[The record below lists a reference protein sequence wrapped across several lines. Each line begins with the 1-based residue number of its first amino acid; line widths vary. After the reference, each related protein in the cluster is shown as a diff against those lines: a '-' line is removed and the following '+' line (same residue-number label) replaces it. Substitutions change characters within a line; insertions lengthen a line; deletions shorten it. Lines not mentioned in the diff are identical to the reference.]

1 MREVSSCQFEI
12 LNVILNFYF
21 VFFPGML
28 DRQSL
33 KSSLLPKIRTV
44 CMTTSLLSV
53 RVNSLICV
61 GKLLEHMDKWQV
73 IDDVL
78 SWMPQIPSK
87 EPAVIM
93 AIVGI
98 FKLAVSSSKLGL
110 TKEEMANKALPFLIP
125 LSIENGLTVQQFNII
140 VSLIKDM
147 VAKVEAEHRTKLEQ
161 LHAIQ
166 DTQAASLQ
174 SSLAENMTLSSGK
187 LVAAPS
193 AGEAA
198 SMDSMFSGMGLGDY
212 VNTDKSKLVN
222 TVIGGDKPGGSGAA
236 ASSNIPKSASSL
248 TLQEKKQ
255 MMQSQEKSSKPSPSP
270 TPVNLTDSL
279 MNKSLSM
286 NTMSG
291 SSQAWNSNSNSSGWS
306 SAANSNISNITQAS
320 GSSWGPSPSQHQ
332 QTAQGFGGFTPAPM
346 MPPAQPQQ
354 QRAKPDLSAFDNL
367 LSPSSSA
374 QAKQPM
380 SSMMGGE

>member
-1 MREVSSCQFEI
+1 MI
-12 LNVILNFYF
+12 LFT
-21 VFFPGML
+21 FPGML

-110 TKEEMANKALPFLIP
+110 PKEEMANKALPFLIP

-166 DTQAASLQ
+166 DTQAAALQ

-222 TVIGGDKPGGSGAA
+222 TVIGGDKPGGGGGSAA

-279 MNKSLSM
+279 MSKSLSM
-286 NTMSG
+286 NTMSS
-291 SSQAWNSNSNSSGWS
+291 SSQAWNSNSSGWS
-306 SAANSNISNITQAS
+306 SAATTNNSNTTQSS

-332 QTAQGFGGFTPAPM
+332 QPAQGFGSFTPVPV

>member
-12 LNVILNFYF
+12 LNVIFNFYF
-21 VFFPGML
+21 VCFPGML

-212 VNTDKSKLVN
+212 VNADKSKLVN
-222 TVIGGDKPGGSGAA
+222 TVIGGDKPGGGGGSAA

-286 NTMSG
+286 NTMSS
-291 SSQAWNSNSNSSGWS
+291 SSQSWNSNSNGWS
-306 SAANSNISNITQAS
+306 SAATSNISNITQAS
-320 GSSWGPSPSQHQ
+320 GASWGPSPSQHQ
-332 QTAQGFGGFTPAPM
+332 QPAQGFGSFTPAPM
-346 MPPAQPQQ
+346 MPPQPQQ
-354 QRAKPDLSAFDNL
+354 QRPKPDLSAFDNL

>member
-212 VNTDKSKLVN
+212 VNADKSKLVN
-222 TVIGGDKPGGSGAA
+222 TVIGGDKPGGGGGSAA
-236 ASSNIPKSASSL
+236 GSTNIPKSASSL

-291 SSQAWNSNSNSSGWS
+291 SSQAWNSNSSGWS
-306 SAANSNISNITQAS
+306 SAATSNITQAS
-320 GSSWGPSPSQHQ
+320 SSSWGPSPSQHQ
-332 QTAQGFGGFTPAPM
+332 QPAQGFGSFPPAPM

-354 QRAKPDLSAFDNL
+354 QRPMPDLSAFDNL
-367 LSPSSSA
+367 LSPSSA
-374 QAKQPM
+374 QSKQPM

>member
-222 TVIGGDKPGGSGAA
+222 TVIGGDKPGGGGGSAA
-236 ASSNIPKSASSL
+236 GSTNIPKSASSL

-291 SSQAWNSNSNSSGWS
+291 SSQAWNSNSSGWS
-306 SAANSNISNITQAS
+306 SAATSNITQAS
-320 GSSWGPSPSQHQ
+320 SSSWGPSPSQHQ
-332 QTAQGFGGFTPAPM
+332 QPAQGFGSFTPAPM

-354 QRAKPDLSAFDNL
+354 QRPMPDLSAFDNL
-367 LSPSSSA
+367 LSPSSA
-374 QAKQPM
+374 QSKQPM